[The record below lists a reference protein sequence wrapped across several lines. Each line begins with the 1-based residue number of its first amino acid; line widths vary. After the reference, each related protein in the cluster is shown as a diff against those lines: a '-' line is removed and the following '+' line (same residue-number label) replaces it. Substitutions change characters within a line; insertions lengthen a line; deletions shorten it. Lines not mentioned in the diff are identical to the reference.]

1 VHALQKKPS
10 KKQVSTQIKLT
21 SLFVQLRLPTI
32 TASLPMPASFKKAL
46 VLKTQLVLT
55 YQQLV
60 RAFYMPSTQP
70 KL

>member
-55 YQQLV
+55 YLPLAQV
-60 RAFYMPSTQP
+60 FYMPSTQP